1 MREYKTQATALKHI
15 RAGENFTNKVF
26 GRYWT
31 DREVCMEAL
40 AHHPSRIYF
49 VMFHN
54 PDIEWDSEFISAVFL
69 KAIEVQTAAACVNA
83 IGKYLP
89 PEITDSK
96 AIALRV
102 VHESYTYFRRFMAP
116 NLLLDED
123 VFHALNVKLS
133 PQLTEIHQLSSLAI
147 GGPGNLISHL
157 IDASPNVYWSTL
169 KLLRNSR
176 SATASIC
183 AHFNTFRVAFDGLDD
198 DEEFILE
205 VLKNA
210 GSKETSLRGECSY
223 RIRKATRDKDFIN
236 YLETVVQANRLDALL
251 PQKTS
256 VVEPQAK
263 RLKV

>member
-1 MREYKTQATALKHI
+1 MREYKTKATALKHI

-26 GRYWT
+26 GRFWT

-54 PDIEWDSEFISAVFL
+54 SEIEWDSEFISAVFF
-69 KAIEVQTAAACVNA
+69 KAIEVQTTTSCVNA

-96 AIALRV
+96 AIALQV
-102 VHESYTYFRRFMAP
+102 VKESYNYFKRFMAP

-123 VFHALNVKLS
+123 VFHALNANIS
-133 PQLTEIHQLSSLAI
+133 PQLTEIHRLSSLAI
-147 GGPGNLISHL
+147 GGPGNLIAHL
-157 IDASPNVYWSTL
+157 IDASPNVYWLTL
-169 KLLRNSR
+169 DLLRKSR
-176 SATASIC
+176 SATANIC

-205 VLKNA
+205 VLKIA
-210 GSKETSLRGECSY
+210 GSKDTSLRGECSY
-223 RIRKATRDKDFIN
+223 RIRKATRDKDFMS
-236 YLETVVQANRLDALL
+236 YLDTVVQAKRLEALL
-251 PQKTS
+251 ANKVGGVGQK
-256 VVEPQAK
+256 AK
-263 RLKV
+263 KLKV